1 MVIVDINSEVP
12 ANVRLSTGDLAAFI
26 ATGDAVLISDAKAA
40 IRSAYGI
47 GPYDVGPG
55 AGFKGEHDTG
65 RM

>member
-40 IRSAYGI
+40 IRSVYGI